1 MSRLSSELETELET
15 ELEDELEQEIEGE
28 AEWEVEGEDFLG
40 ALGGIART
48 VGGLLGGGDG
58 ELEIEG
64 EGEFEIEGE
73 AEWEVEGEYESEEEA
88 EEFFKNI
95 GRAFRKAA
103 PFLRVLAKTA
113 GPLVA
118 TAVGGPAAGA
128 LARAVTSQLE
138 GESEAEVE
146 AELEEMANGPMTGAQ
161 ALAEYYAA
169 RASESESEAE
179 AEALAG
185 AAAYVSIS
193 PRDRRDLVRLL
204 PSLLRGAA
212 VVTRLL
218 HSNPSTR
225 PAVRMVPGMVSAASA
240 TLARRAAAG
249 EPVGPADVGDVL
261 GTTAQRT
268 LSGGPAT
275 RTVLWRHSR
284 GISRARR
291 LHGYRGTR
299 GYGYRPYGGR
309 RRIAPGARYSMDR
322 GLRAPVRSRVQA
334 GPVRGRPRPGTV
346 RVVTPV
352 RLPGTAQRPART
364 VRIVSDVKVPRG
376 AVAGRSTTTAARRR

>member
-1 MSRLSSELETELET
+1 MEGMYEE
-15 ELEDELEQEIEGE
+15 EGE
-28 AEWEVEGEDFLG
+28 GEWESEEEGEEFLG

-48 VGGLLGGGDG
+48 VGGLLGGGEG
-58 ELEIEG
+58 EDEWEIEG
-64 EGEFEIEGE
+64 EDEWEIEGE
-73 AEWEVEGEYESEEEA
+73 YEGEEEAEYEGEGEEEA
-88 EEFFKNI
+88 EEFFKSF

-138 GESEAEVE
+138 GESEDEVE
-146 AELEEMANGPMTGAQ
+146 AEFEEMANAPLSGAQ

-193 PRDRRDLVRLL
+193 ARDRRDLVRLL

-225 PAVRMVPGMVSAASA
+225 PAVRMVPGMVNAASG
-240 TLARRAAAG
+240 TLARRIAAG
-249 EPVGPADVGDVL
+249 DPVGPADVGAVL
-261 GTTAQRT
+261 GTTAQRA

-275 RTVLWRHSR
+275 RSVLWRHSR
-284 GISRARR
+284 GLSRARR
-291 LHGYRGTR
+291 HYGHRGMRR

-309 RRIAPGARYSMDR
+309 PSVGRSGYPRGSRYSTAA
-322 GLRAPVRSRVQA
+322 GVRAPVRSRVQA

-352 RLPGTAQRPART
+352 RLPATAVRPART

-376 AVAGRSTTTAARRR
+376 AVAGRSTTTSARRR